1 MVFMKKNLLV
11 LLFFAFVMQAKAGVL
26 IEPYVG
32 YAMNGSIE
40 VDVPGA
46 DEEDY
51 SGTTLGGRLGYQFL
65 GLFGGID
72 YRLSNY
78 DVDGDELTESQYG
91 IMVGYDFP
99 ILVRVW
105 GEYILG
111 GEGELD
117 STGSPKL
124 KDPSGTIL
132 GVGFT
137 GLPFV
142 SLNLEMANYQYG
154 EYDGALIDSGVD
166 TDMSHILL
174 SVSLP
179 LNL

>member
-1 MVFMKKNLLV
+1 MKKNFLV
-11 LLFFAFVMQAKAGVL
+11 LLFFTFVMQAKASIL

-32 YAMNGSIE
+32 YALNGNVESGST
-40 VDVPGA
+40 D
-46 DEEDY
+46 EDY
-51 SGTTLGGRLGYQFL
+51 SGTTIGGRLGWQQL
-65 GLFGGID
+65 GLFAGVD

-78 DVDGDELTESQYG
+78 DVDGDELKESQYG
-91 IMVGYDFP
+91 VMVGYDFP

-111 GEGELD
+111 GEGDLD
-117 STGSPKL
+117 YGSGSSTL
-124 KDPSGTIL
+124 NNPSGTIL

-142 SLNLEMANYQYG
+142 SLNLEMANYTYEDLDNG
-154 EYDGALIDSGVD
+154 GANYDEE
-166 TDMSHILL
+166 TDQQHILL